1 MPTIKDVALKSGVTV
16 TTVSRVLNNR
26 GYISEATREK
36 VNAVMKELN
45 YQPNEIAR
53 SLFKK
58 KSGLIGLIIPNVG
71 HPYFAE
77 LTQYVELHAYASG
90 FKVIL
95 CNSYRDG
102 VKENDYIDMLR
113 RNQVDGIIMGSHTL
127 DYARFLSLKMPIV
140 TLDRFFSEDI
150 PSVTSDNFR
159 GGILATDLLIRK
171 GCRKLAHISGPLSL
185 STQANRRFD
194 GFKETV
200 EKAGIPY
207 VIIETALNRFED
219 DEYREKTE
227 TLLNDHPDI
236 DGVFCSSDMI
246 AANFIQAARGK
257 GFRIP
262 QDIQVVGFDDIR
274 MASLLTPALTT
285 IRQPIEDM
293 ARTAVDILRRMVDGE
308 EHQTMHLL
316 PVELIERDS
325 TKQ

>member
-36 VNAVMKELN
+36 VQAAMKELN

-58 KSGLIGLIIPNVG
+58 RSGLLGLIIPNVG
-71 HPYFAE
+71 HPFFAE
-77 LTQYVELHAYASG
+77 LTQYVELHAYSAG

-127 DYARFLSLKMPIV
+127 DYGRFLSLQMPIV

-150 PSVTSDNFR
+150 PSVTSDNYR
-159 GGILATDLLIRK
+159 GGLLATELLIRK

-194 GFKETV
+194 GFKEAA

-207 VIIETALNRFED
+207 VVIETALNRFED
-219 DEYREKTE
+219 EEYREKTE
-227 TLLNDHPDI
+227 ALLDAHPDI
-236 DGVFCSSDMI
+236 DGVFCSSDVI
-246 AANFIQAARGK
+246 AANFIQIARQRGL
-257 GFRIP
+257 RIP
-262 QDIQVVGFDDIR
+262 SDLQVVGFDDIR
-274 MASLLTPALTT
+274 MASLLAPALTT
-285 IRQPIEDM
+285 IRQPIEEM
-293 ARTAVDILRRMVDGE
+293 ARTAVETLRKMVDGE
-308 EHQTMHLL
+308 DRQVIHVL
-316 PVELIERDS
+316 PVELIERE
-325 TKQ
+325 TTR

>member
-26 GYISEATREK
+26 GYISDATRDK
-36 VNAVMKELN
+36 VHAAMKELN

-71 HPYFAE
+71 HPFFAE
-77 LTQYVELHAYASG
+77 LTQYVELHAYAAG

-127 DYARFLSLKMPIV
+127 DYGRFLALRMPIV

-150 PSVTSDNFR
+150 PSVTSDNYR
-159 GGILATDLLIRK
+159 GGILATELLIRK
-171 GCRKLAHISGPLSL
+171 GCKKLAHISGPLAL

-194 GFKETV
+194 GFKEIA

-207 VIIETALNRFED
+207 VVTETALNRFED
-219 DEYREKTE
+219 EEYREKTE
-227 TLLNDHPDI
+227 ALLTAHPDI
-236 DGVFCSSDMI
+236 DGVFCSSDVI
-246 AANFIQAARGK
+246 AANFIQIARLRGL
-257 GFRIP
+257 RIP
-262 QDIQVVGFDDIR
+262 QDIQIVGFDDIR

-285 IRQPIEDM
+285 IRQPIEEM
-293 ARTAVDILRRMVDGE
+293 ARTAVETLRKMVDGE
-308 EHQTMHLL
+308 ERQAMHML
-316 PVELIERDS
+316 PIELIERES
-325 TKQ
+325 TL